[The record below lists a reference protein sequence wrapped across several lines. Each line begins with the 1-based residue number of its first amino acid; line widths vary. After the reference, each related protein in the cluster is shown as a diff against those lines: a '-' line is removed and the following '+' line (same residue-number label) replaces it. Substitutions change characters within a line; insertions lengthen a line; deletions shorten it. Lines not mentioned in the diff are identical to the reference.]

1 LVTRGFGTS
10 IELAK
15 HGARVYIASRSASKF
30 DDAKRD
36 ILAECQDADVRFLS
50 LNLADLGS
58 VKGAA
63 ERFLEW
69 VML

>member
-1 LVTRGFGTS
+1 LYGRGFGTS

-36 ILAECQDADVRFLS
+36 ILAESPNADVRFLS
-50 LNLADLGS
+50 LDLADLGS
-58 VKGAA
+58 VKAAA
-63 ERFLEW
+63 ERFLK
-69 VML
+69 